1 MVGQSQLSTG
11 RKLFYGVVIFLCSL
25 VILLSSIGIIGVW
38 AVRKPISNTFVT
50 VLKLVENT
58 AIAVRQ
64 VDQRLDPILANLET
78 LTSEIVGA
86 SEQLSKNVNDKGML
100 MVLLPEQK
108 EQELIEAATEI
119 QETFVV
125 IRETLTNA
133 LELYRSISRLPF
145 VSLPSLSAEQ
155 SKQIAEAVDKIQNL
169 SENLRTEISNFR
181 SGLSDRIDQVARVA
195 NDLSTALTQTRTA
208 LARLDARL
216 ASLEALMVRLQ
227 EVIPLI
233 LLTIALVLTV
243 LFAFV
248 IYTQIEVVRLYV
260 RLWHNPNQVGV
271 LDSGVV
277 METKSTLEATE
288 PLLAPEQDE
297 NDKTDRSSTG

>member
-38 AVRKPISNTFVT
+38 AVRKPIINTFVT

-169 SENLRTEISNFR
+169 SENLKTEISNFR

>member
-145 VSLPSLSAEQ
+145 VSLPSLSVEQ

-208 LARLDARL
+208 LANLDARL
-216 ASLEALMVRLQ
+216 TSLEALMVRLQ
-227 EVIPLI
+227 EVIPPI

-260 RLWHNPNQVGV
+260 RLWHNPNQVGA
-271 LDSGVV
+271 LESGVA
-277 METKSTLEATE
+277 METMSTVEATE

-297 NDKTDRSSTG
+297 NDETDRASTG

>member
-38 AVRKPISNTFVT
+38 AVRKPIINTFVT

-271 LDSGVV
+271 LDSRVV

>member
-38 AVRKPISNTFVT
+38 AVRKPIINTFVT

-169 SENLRTEISNFR
+169 SENLKTEISNFR

-271 LDSGVV
+271 LDSRVV

>member
-38 AVRKPISNTFVT
+38 AVRKPIINTFVT

>member
-38 AVRKPISNTFVT
+38 AVRKPIINTFVT

-227 EVIPLI
+227 EVIPPI